1 MVITLIEQLEEKLR
15 QAMLKNDVSALEELI
30 ADEVVFT
37 THTGELIDKQMDL
50 EAHRSDIQKLVLLQ
64 SKQQRV
70 QLYGNTA
77 VVTVKMEVA
86 GTYEG
91 KAFADIYRYTRVW
104 VQSQPQGNWQVVAAH
119 VSQVLD

>member
-1 MVITLIEQLEEKLR
+1 MEITLIEQLEERLR
-15 QAMLKNDVSALEELI
+15 QAMLKSDVSVLEELI
-30 ADEVVFT
+30 ADDLVFT
-37 THTGELIDKQMDL
+37 THTGELLDKQMDL

-64 SKQQRV
+64 GQQQRV

-91 KAFADIYRYTRVW
+91 KAFVGIYRYTRVW
-104 VQSQPQGNWQVVAAH
+104 VQLQPQGNWQIVAGH
-119 VSQVLD
+119 VSQVL

>member
-1 MVITLIEQLEEKLR
+1 MKITLIEQSEERLR
-15 QAMLKNDVSALEELI
+15 QAMLKNDVLALEELI

-37 THTGELIDKQMDL
+37 THTGELIDKQTDL

-64 SKQQRV
+64 GQQQRV

-86 GTYEG
+86 GTFEG
-91 KAFADIYRYTRVW
+91 KAFVGIYRYTRVW
-104 VQSQPQGNWQVVAAH
+104 VQSQPQGNWQVVAGH
-119 VSQVLD
+119 VSQVID